1 MIFSIRLD
9 LSQLNV
15 TVKQEPVDYLQTE
28 EEPQLRM
35 SPEDSLAM
43 ERKREELA
51 MERKREE
58 LRKILPGIQVL
69 GANLVKSEDSANKQ
83 ELKIQGRY
91 LHISYVMQRTVYFF
105 VTYC

>member
-43 ERKREELA
+43 ERKREEL
-51 MERKREE
+51 RKV
-58 LRKILPGIQVL
+58 LPGIQVL

-91 LHISYVMQRTVYFF
+91 LYHTSCSVLLIFRHLLIV
-105 VTYC
+105 